1 MRLLPAGPRRFA
13 ALACVVCTLGTA
25 LARSQPLPKPSAP
38 MPLPRNG
45 VAAAVPLQL
54 PVPVARTDS
63 VRPDTLHVSAGR
75 GRYVRENGQWVSY
88 LEDGVRLEND
98 STTIDSRRARIY
110 RTQGRGFFYES
121 VVVHDRGVVM
131 KGDEG
136 EFSRPDDIA
145 ALRGRVTIEDRY
157 GLIRARRV
165 RYWRKTQV
173 AWLWGQVDFKDAK
186 NRVQA
191 DSVLYHEAQGTG
203 EAFGSVVITD
213 LETGSEARGSHAVY
227 DRKSGE
233 ARLEPQPLMV
243 LREKGADNTEVR
255 AADLRFD
262 RDRSVVRAR
271 GNVQIRRGTTLALAD
286 SAVLYRNR
294 DVILLRGHPTL
305 DREGTTMRGHE
316 IDVYYKAKVVERV
329 AVRVEAQLLQ
339 ARADTSLI
347 RGPNEV
353 RGDSAQLYF
362 EHGELARAVVIGQAS
377 SRFVPEE
384 TQKNRVSRN
393 EARADSILMIF
404 QKNAVDEVVF
414 RSNATGTYRYFEGN
428 LDSLRAPV
436 TAHFDST
443 FGVVVGDSTRF
454 DFDRR
459 AETVEYSGE
468 SILYLAKQ
476 NDLLLQKAAEV
487 RYQGN
492 TLRAGRI
499 HYDADT
505 DLLDATE
512 RPALDDA
519 GDRVFGER
527 MGYDMNSREAWI
539 QDGSTTYDQGY
550 YAGQTMRKK
559 QDGILQVRN
568 ASYTTCDLAQPHY
581 RFQCDRMKIYLHK
594 RIVGRPVHVYL
605 GHVPVMYLPFIY
617 NSTETNRHSGFQ
629 KPDIG
634 FGFNNGSRFIRGLDY
649 FWAASKYYD
658 FIFSSDFTDR
668 PRPNRSS
675 ISSVLNTS
683 EARSVRFAVATRYKV
698 RYHAEGILIYNVRK
712 TFDPRGDVFSYTIGG
727 QHQQTLGERT
737 RLSGSLDYASSDR
750 AVRDVNQHLD
760 IYRSLERNLRSGLTL
775 RRQGDWLN
783 TTLGVDR
790 TQLLN
795 PGSQFTGTLISS
807 HLPNLNV
814 SFPRISL
821 APAPQ
826 DARHEPFQAFFHSLQ
841 FQPAVAFSRTA
852 TRSRFAVP
860 AAEIPA
866 VGATNSDSFATRDD
880 EVVSASTGVTL
891 GRPVH
896 VAMLSLTPSV
906 GYSESYVRNSAR
918 PNDLHSHRSVNTS
931 VGASTTMYG
940 LFYPNVFVI
949 TALRHRLDPRATL
962 GWQPNII
969 DQQIHSTR
977 LSLSLANTFD
987 AKVRGGK
994 NGARKIDGLLD
1005 WQLSTGYNPDVPAP
1019 KTGGPTRK
1027 WSLIN
1032 SNITINRSGPFRMT
1046 ISQIYDP
1053 YRGRIISTQV
1063 PFAMRLGGRFG
1074 YGDTG
1079 IEEMARNRVVEEEG
1093 GGAVAARDT
1102 TVSGGAAEDSSD
1114 VSPTRPPVRPLSSVD
1129 GALGDVKPVAVGGTG
1144 SLAWALS
1151 LSYSLRRSLGHN
1163 ETASVPI
1170 SFSVQPTRN
1179 WDVSFGTYYDAKSRV
1194 LGLPSI
1200 RITRQLHC
1208 WKASFTRVRLQNDLQ
1223 YYFRLYV
1230 EKHENE
1236 LFFESGDRGLR
1247 Q

>member
-1 MRLLPAGPRRFA
+1 MKFSPAGLRRIA
-13 ALACVVCTLGTA
+13 ALACVACTLGAA
-25 LARSQPLPKPSAP
+25 LARSQPVPKPPA
-38 MPLPRNG
+38 
-45 VAAAVPLQL
+45 
-54 PVPVARTDS
+54 PVPAPVPAPLAVADS
-63 VRPDTLHVSAGR
+63 SARSDTLHVSAGR
-75 GRYVRENGQWVSY
+75 GRYVRENGEWVSY
-88 LEDGVRLEND
+88 LENGVRLVSD

-110 RTQGRGFFYES
+110 RSQGRGFFFEN

-145 ALRGRVTIEDRY
+145 ALKGRVTIEDRF
-157 GLIRARRV
+157 GLIHARRV
-165 RYWRKTQV
+165 RYWRKTQL
-173 AWLWGQVDFKDAK
+173 AWLWGEVDFKDAK

-191 DSVLYHEAQGTG
+191 DSVLYHEAAGTG

-213 LETGSEARGSHAVY
+213 LETGSEARGTHAVY
-227 DRKSGE
+227 DRTSGE

-286 SAVLYRNR
+286 SAILYRNR
-294 DVILLRGHPTL
+294 DMILLRGHPMV
-305 DREGTTMRGHE
+305 DRDGTTMRGRQ
-316 IDVYYKAKVVERV
+316 IDVFYKDKEVERV
-329 AVRVEAQLLQ
+329 AVRAEAELLQ

-353 RGDSAQLYF
+353 HGDSAQLYF
-362 EHGELARAVVIGQAS
+362 DRGKLARAVVVGQAS

-384 TQKNRVSRN
+384 TQKTRVSRN
-393 EARADSILMIF
+393 EAHADSILMTF
-404 QKNAVDEVVF
+404 QNDAVDEVVF
-414 RSNATGTYRYFEGN
+414 RGNAAGTYRYFDGN
-428 LDSLRAPV
+428 LDSLRAPA

-459 AETVEYSGE
+459 ARTVEYSGE

-487 RYQGN
+487 IYEGN

-519 GDRVFGER
+519 GDRIFGDR

-539 QDGSTTYDQGY
+539 QGGSTTYDQGY
-550 YAGQTMRKK
+550 YTGEVLRKK
-559 QDGILQVRN
+559 EDGILQVRN

-605 GHVPVMYLPFIY
+605 GHVPVMYLPFIF
-617 NSTETNRHSGFQ
+617 NSTDTNRHSGFLQ
-629 KPDIG
+629 PDVE
-634 FGFNNGSRFIRGLDY
+634 FGINGSSRYIRGLDY

-658 FIFSSDFTDR
+658 FTFSGDFTDR

-675 ISSVLNTS
+675 IQSVLRTS

-698 RYHAEGILIYNVRK
+698 RYHADGNLNYNVRK
-712 TFDPRGDVFSYTIGG
+712 TFDPGGGVFSYTLGG

-737 RLSGSLDYASSDR
+737 RLAGSLDYASSDR
-750 AVRDVNQHLD
+750 AVRDVNQNID

-775 RRQGDWLN
+775 RRQGEWLN
-783 TTLGVDR
+783 TSVAVDR

-795 PGSQFTGTLISS
+795 PGSKFAGSLITS

-814 SFPRISL
+814 TFPRISL
-821 APAPQ
+821 APAPR

-841 FQPAVAFSRTA
+841 FQPSVRFSRTT
-852 TRSRFAVP
+852 TRSRFAKP
-860 AAEIPA
+860 SAAIPLI
-866 VGATNSDSFATRDD
+866 ATNADSFGIRDD
-880 EVVSASTGVTL
+880 NAVSAATGL
-891 GRPVH
+891 GLSRSVH
-896 VAMLSLTPSV
+896 VAMLSLTPAAN
-906 GYSESYVRNSAR
+906 YSESYLKDTARPSARNS
-918 PNDLHSHRSVNTS
+918 HRNLDTS

-940 LFYPNVFVI
+940 LFYPNVFGI

-962 GWQPNII
+962 VWRPNIA
-969 DQQIHSTR
+969 DQQVRSTS
-977 LSLSLANTFD
+977 LALSLANTFD

-994 NGARKIDGLLD
+994 DGERKIDGLLD
-1005 WQLSTGYNPDVPAP
+1005 WQLSTGYNPDVVAPA
-1019 KTGGPTRK
+1019 TGGPARK
-1027 WSLIN
+1027 WGMIG
-1032 SNITINRSGPFRMT
+1032 SNITINRSGPLRLT
-1046 ISQIYDP
+1046 ISQTYDP
-1053 YRGRIISTQV
+1053 YRGRITSTQV
-1063 PFAMRLGGRFG
+1063 PFAMRLGGKFG
-1074 YGDTG
+1074 YGNTG
-1079 IEEMARNRVVEEEG
+1079 LEEKARNRVVEEEG
-1093 GGAVAARDT
+1093 GGPAAASDT
-1102 TVSGGAAEDSSD
+1102 TASGDAAEDSSG
-1114 VSPTRPPVRPLSSVD
+1114 VSPLRPRARPLSSVD

-1151 LSYSLRRSLGHN
+1151 LSYSLRRTEGHT
-1163 ETASVPI
+1163 ETASVPV

-1179 WDVSFGTYYDAKSRV
+1179 WDVSFGTYYDAKTRI

-1200 RITRQLHC
+1200 RVTRQLHC
-1208 WKASFTRVRLQNDLQ
+1208 WKASFTRVRLQNDWQ

-1230 EKHENE
+1230 EKHQNE
-1236 LFFESGDRGLR
+1236 LFYESGDRGLGY
-1247 Q
+1247 